1 MDINHL
7 KDYLTVREISTSS
20 YTKTGLVAR
29 GFSAVE
35 MDIPIVQSTEEQAQT
50 LNEKYGKKLKDC
62 NLPDRCKI
70 SNSEKIDD
78 VKLWPPLNL
87 GNIFE

>member
-7 KDYLTVREISTSS
+7 KDYLTVRGISTSS

-35 MDIPIVQSTEEQAQT
+35 MDIPIIQSTEEQA
-50 LNEKYGKKLKDC
+50 
-62 NLPDRCKI
+62 
-70 SNSEKIDD
+70 
-78 VKLWPPLNL
+78 
-87 GNIFE
+87 